1 MLCSSI
7 RLFLHRNTTS
17 FPTRIYKRYK
27 TTTTYDYPAN
37 QYNRVERI
45 ILVRHGQ
52 SEGNTDESTYVSTA
66 DWRIKLTDKGKH
78 QAEIAGK
85 TIAKLLTDENAKT
98 FFYVSPY
105 MRTRQTLKGIMS
117 QIPKEKIYGIR
128 EEPRIAE
135 QQFGNFQNVQQ
146 IQTCKQER
154 KIFGRFFYRF
164 PNGEAGFDVYN
175 RVTSFISTMMRDSQ
189 QLRAENIDMEN
200 FNHVIV
206 THGLTLRLFLMRWFQ
221 YSVDEFEESFNPENG
236 SVVILERKT
245 NPVTGLQ
252 WYELKQESREALRL
266 PEYENQERFR
276 IQNDLTI
283 LDEEPV

>member
-1 MLCSSI
+1 
-7 RLFLHRNTTS
+7 
-17 FPTRIYKRYK
+17 
-27 TTTTYDYPAN
+27 
-37 QYNRVERI
+37 
-45 ILVRHGQ
+45 
-52 SEGNTDESTYVSTA
+52 
-66 DWRIKLTDKGKH
+66 
-78 QAEIAGK
+78 
-85 TIAKLLTDENAKT
+85 
-98 FFYVSPY
+98 
-105 MRTRQTLKGIMS
+105 
-117 QIPKEKIYGIR
+117 
-128 EEPRIAE
+128 
-135 QQFGNFQNVQQ
+135 
-146 IQTCKQER
+146 
-154 KIFGRFFYRF
+154 
-164 PNGEAGFDVYN
+164 
-175 RVTSFISTMMRDSQ
+175 FISTMMRDSQ
-189 QLRAENIDMEN
+189 QLRAENTDMEN